1 MPILGICRG
10 IQILNV
16 AAGGTLYQD
25 ISYSIQS
32 PILHNQNSHLSDTCH
47 PIKITLNTII
57 YNILGKKSI
66 VNSAHHQ
73 AVKDL
78 GNNFIISSISP
89 DGIIESIEMQN
100 KNFVVGVQWH
110 PEMLALKDD
119 TMLNLFIKFINSCN
133 TK

>member
-1 MPILGICRG
+1 MKYIDLSHEIKNNMPVYPG
-10 IQILNV
+10 
-16 AAGGTLYQD
+16 D
-25 ISYSIQS
+25 I
-32 PILHNQNSHLSDTCH
+32 D
-47 PIKITLNTII
+47 
-57 YNILGKKSI
+57 
-66 VNSAHHQ
+66 
-73 AVKDL
+73 VKDL

>member
-1 MPILGICRG
+1 MCT
-10 IQILNV
+10 IQK
-16 AAGGTLYQD
+16 Y
-25 ISYSIQS
+25 
-32 PILHNQNSHLSDTCH
+32 
-47 PIKITLNTII
+47 
-57 YNILGKKSI
+57 I